1 MKIQHKLTLNSS
13 LVFGLVFTISSV
25 LIYLTFIRS
34 AERIFF
40 EELSRT
46 ASLTAMFYLEEDELS
61 TRDYSKIEKKFL
73 TASANQEIRLYD
85 KTGKIHYGEA
95 GPDTNITD
103 KILKTIRANS
113 RYSFKVD
120 NAFYYAIY
128 YRDNQGSFSII
139 IKANNPTL
147 EAQETELIRILLTAL
162 LIGMIVIV
170 VLSYSLSKVAYQPVR
185 QIIEQVKNIDM
196 TSGKHKL
203 SYAGTKD
210 ELEDLFKEFNS
221 MMEKT
226 YQNIQIQ
233 KNFISHASHEL
244 KSPLASIV
252 GNLEV
257 LLQKDREILEYKHAN
272 QNVLKDAERL
282 EKILQNLLVL
292 AGLDQHNHEK
302 TSEERLDEILWEV
315 LDQLAGEYE
324 TTRINVLWN
333 LPENNSALL
342 LYICV
347 PTQIY
352 IALYNLIEN
361 AAKFSNLE
369 PVEIVLTDTA
379 GRLSIEIKDKG
390 TGISE
395 EDLAHI
401 SEPFYRGQ
409 NAFKT
414 KGNGLGMAIATKI
427 FDNHG
432 IEISIS
438 SVVGEGTCIR
448 LFF

>member
-95 GPDTNITD
+95 DPDSNITD
-103 KILKTIRANS
+103 KILKTVRANGK
-113 RYSFKVD
+113 YSFKVG

-170 VLSYSLSKVAYQPVR
+170 VLSYSLSKEAYRPVR
-185 QIIEQVKNIDM
+185 QIIEQVKNMDM
-196 TSGKHKL
+196 TSGKHTL

-233 KNFISHASHEL
+233 KNFINHASHEL

-292 AGLDQHNHEK
+292 TGLDQQNHEK

-315 LDQLAGEYE
+315 LDQLAGEYK

-333 LPENNSALL
+333 LPENNTALL
-342 LYICV
+342 LYKCV

-379 GRLSIEIKDKG
+379 GRLSIEIQDKG

-432 IEISIS
+432 IKISIS